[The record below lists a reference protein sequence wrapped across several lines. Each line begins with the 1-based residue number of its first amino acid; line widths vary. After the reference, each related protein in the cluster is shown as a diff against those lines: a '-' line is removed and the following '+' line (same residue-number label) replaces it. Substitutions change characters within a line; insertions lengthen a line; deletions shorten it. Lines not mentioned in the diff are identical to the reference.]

1 MAIHTTYVQLR
12 RSAGNVSNS
21 LTWRLGLSMRARLVL
36 IVIAGLSA
44 IPRSTVFADVSR
56 ALLALAVLAGLSSIW
71 SP

>member
-21 LTWRLGLSMRARLVL
+21 LTWRLGLSMRARFVL

-44 IPRSTVFADVSR
+44 IPRSTNFADVSR
-56 ALLALAVLAGLSSIW
+56 ALLALAVLAGLSSVW